1 MQGGL
6 LQSRNYDGTVEIS
19 PVEAVD
25 ESPNVELVFTV

>member
-6 LQSRNYDGTVEIS
+6 LHYDGTVEIS

-25 ESPNVELVFTV
+25 ESPKRRTSLFTV